1 MNGSWLANRVLLD
14 AEVQSSDAATKT
26 LKLPSANY
34 LHTLYVKAKI
44 TNGAT
49 SAHNLSMQDVID
61 SIKVIANGSDVLFS
75 MTVQEMKR
83 WAAWF
88 TGYNVPQNR
97 TEVAGAVQ
105 EITLPIY
112 FGRGPFD
119 PNYFLPCAR
128 LSDLELKVEY
138 SPTIGATAFATG
150 TFTLTVVGLYSMG
163 TPPGDYL
170 GTLSHKTVRA
180 FTSAASGDEQ
190 TLIPRGNILR
200 SLMVYAYEAAIED
213 GVDISRVKFDLNN
226 LERVMTDAA
235 WLDLQDINALDNWI
249 CYKEQIRALVAD
261 TNTLDTLVS
270 RIRAKNT
277 SEHVQ
282 SSIANDT
289 FDLVRAHTIAGDRLT
304 FEAAEADIT
313 AGAETYVTQATP
325 QQVFVEVQ
333 SEVLSHAVV
342 IDFAKAGEQSAL
354 NTSDF
359 DQVRVTL
366 TQAGAGADV
375 RISTQEIRYIGQ

>member
-1 MNGSWLANRVLLD
+1 MNGTWQASRVLLD
-14 AEVQSSDAATKT
+14 AEVQASDAATKT

-61 SIKVIANGSDVLFS
+61 SIKVIANGSDVLYS
-75 MTVQEMKR
+75 LTVQEIKR

-105 EITLPIY
+105 EIVLPIF
-112 FGRGPFD
+112 FGRGPYD
-119 PNYFLPCAR
+119 PNFYLPCAR

-138 SPTIGATAFATG
+138 SPTIGAVGFVTG
-150 TFTLTVVGLYSMG
+150 TFTLSVVGLYSMG
-163 TPPGDYL
+163 NPPGEYL

-180 FTSAASGDEQ
+180 FQSAAAGDEQ

-200 SLMVYAYEAAIED
+200 NLMVYAYEAAIED
-213 GVDISRVKFDLNN
+213 GVDITRVKFDLNN
-226 LERVMTDAA
+226 LERVMYDVA
-235 WLDLQDINALDNWI
+235 WNDQQDINAIENWI
-249 CYKEQIRALVAD
+249 CYREQIRALVAD
-261 TNTLDTLVS
+261 TETLDTKVA
-270 RIRAKNT
+270 RIRGKST

-289 FDLVRAHTIAGDRLT
+289 FDFVRAHTIAGDRLT
-304 FEAAEADIT
+304 FEVAEADIT
-313 AGAETYVTQATP
+313 PGLETYVTQATP
-325 QQVFVEVQ
+325 QQVFVEVE
-333 SEVLSHAVV
+333 SEVLPHAVV
-342 IDFAKAGEQSAL
+342 LDFAKAGEQSAM

-366 TQAGAGADV
+366 TQGGAGADV